1 MQPWEIL
8 ALAGIFAVYVATAV
22 FRSAHATLSPV
33 ALRRILG
40 DDARRGSGG
49 AADLLGIRVA
59 FDFVHHTTL
68 IAASVL
74 MIAAESRAGTEHP
87 YLVSLGLLVAGALV
101 AQLGGRALALLNP
114 ERAFAITWSV
124 AAQLYR
130 IFSIVARPLIA
141 ALDKLRLASRREWA
155 EEEPEAAAEEIEALI
170 EAGRSEGILEV
181 EEGRLIRQ
189 VVDFHDR
196 IVRELMTPRTEIVAI
211 RAEASIGELRALMVR
226 EKHSRVPVYRG
237 QIDNI
242 EGVVHLRDLLACWG
256 VSEDGAPIAPLIK
269 PAYFVPETKQV
280 SDLLRELQKRRTQL
294 AVVVDEY
301 GGTAGIATI
310 EDLLEEIVGEI
321 QEEHEGEEPEIAPD
335 GEGRFLLRGTATVDA
350 LNAALGTGIPAEGFE
365 TVSGLIT
372 SVLGRIPR
380 AGEIVQQ
387 PGVRLEIVKAD
398 SRRILS
404 VRALKTSGAPA
415 GPPPGRGGR

>member
-1 MQPWEIL
+1 VQPWEIV
-8 ALAGIFAVYVATAV
+8 ALAGVFAVYVATAV
-22 FRSAHATLSPV
+22 FRSAHASLSPV
-33 ALRRILG
+33 ALRRILS
-40 DDARRGSGG
+40 DDGRRGGGG
-49 AADLLGIRVA
+49 AADLLGIRIA
-59 FDFVHHTTL
+59 FDFVHHLTL
-68 IAASVL
+68 IAGSVL
-74 MIAAESRAGTEHP
+74 MIASETGTGTEHP
-87 YLVSLGLLVAGALV
+87 YLVSLGLLIAGALV
-101 AQLGGRALALLNP
+101 AQLGGRALALSNP

-130 IFSIVARPLIA
+130 IFSLVARPLIA
-141 ALDKLRLASRREWA
+141 ALEKLRLASRREWVA
-155 EEEPEAAAEEIEALI
+155 DEPEAAAEEIEALI

-196 IVRELMTPRTEIVAI
+196 VVRELMTPRTEIVAI

-226 EKHSRVPVYRG
+226 EKHSRVPVFLG

-242 EGVVHLRDLLACWG
+242 EGIVYLRDLLACWG
-256 VSEDGAPIAPLIK
+256 VAEDGSAITPLIR

-280 SDLLRELQKRRTQL
+280 SDLLRELQKKRTQV

-301 GGTAGIATI
+301 GGTAGIVTI

-321 QEEHEGEEPEIAPD
+321 QEEHEGEEPEISPE
-335 GEGRFLLRGTATVDA
+335 GEGRFMLRGTATVDA
-350 LNAALGTGIPAEGFE
+350 LNAALGTEIPAEGFE
-365 TVSGLIT
+365 TVSGLIM

-380 AGEIVQQ
+380 PGEIVQQ

-404 VRALKTSGAPA
+404 VRALKITESA
-415 GPPPGRGGR
+415 GGSRAGQAER